1 MKKITLIFLCVNLF
15 ACTNHEAAVKKAE
28 SVITNE
34 VLAKQISVLAS
45 NEFMGRKPMTVGE
58 GKSIDYIR
66 NEFKKMALTPAFG
79 ESYYQKVPMVEINYH
94 PSDLKINTGKK
105 NYTLTLNK
113 DFVAFSKRVTNKIEL
128 DRSQLVFAGFGIVA
142 PEYHWNDYAGVD
154 VKGKTV
160 IVLVNDPGFVTKDST
175 LFTGNAMT
183 YYGRWTYKYEEAAR
197 QGAAG
202 VLIVHEDK
210 AASYPW
216 SVVETGANTA
226 HLYIDR
232 KDNYMDRCK
241 LEGWLT
247 KDAATALLSDLGMN
261 YEELKAEACKQG
273 FKPVLLPA
281 EVSLTMQNTFKKS
294 TSNNVGAM
302 IQGTTHP
309 GEAIVYVAHWDHLGV
324 GKPVNGDSI
333 YNGANDNASGVA
345 SLLEIAK
352 AFSSMKEQPQRSLI
366 FLAVTAEEA
375 GLLGSEYYVEHP
387 VIPMAKTIADI
398 TMDGMGFYGYTN
410 DIQIVGYGLSDMDN
424 YVKEVAREQNRV
436 VLPESHPEDGSFYRS
451 DQLFFAFAGVP
462 VLYLKSGDIIPGM
475 DKEKAA
481 TMIQENFLTNY
492 HKPSDEFHPGKD
504 DLAGDLAN
512 TKLLFR
518 VGAKL
523 ADGNEYPDWNPDSP
537 YQRSKEKD

>member
-1 MKKITLIFLCVNLF
+1 MKKVALIFICATLF
-15 ACTNHEAAVKKAE
+15 ACTNRETTIKKAE
-28 SVITNE
+28 SVITKE
-34 VLAKQISVLAS
+34 GLAKQISIMAS
-45 NEFMGRKPMTVGE
+45 DEFMGRKPMTAGE
-58 GKSIDYIR
+58 EKSIDYIR
-66 NEFKKMALTPAFG
+66 GEFQKIGLAPAFG
-79 ESYYQKVPMVEINYH
+79 ESYFQKVPMVKINYH
-94 PSDLKINTGKK
+94 PTDLKIIAGKK

-113 DFVAFSKRVTNKIEL
+113 DFVAFSNQVTDRIEL

-142 PEYHWNDYAGVD
+142 PEYHWNDYAGLD

-160 IVLVNDPGFVTKDST
+160 IVLVNDPGFVTKDT
-175 LFTGNAMT
+175 ALFTGNAMT

-202 VLIVHEDK
+202 ILIVHEDK

-216 SVVETGANTA
+216 SVVETGANTT

-232 KDNYMDRCK
+232 EDNYMNRCK

-261 YEELKAEACKQG
+261 YKELKAEASKQG

-281 EVSLTMQNTFKKS
+281 EVSITMNNTFKKS
-294 TSNNVGAM
+294 SSSNVGAM
-302 IQGTTHP
+302 IKGTSQP
-309 GEAIVYVAHWDHLGV
+309 DEAIVYVAHWDHLGI
-324 GKPVNGDSI
+324 GRPVNGDSI

-352 AFSSMKEQPQRSLI
+352 AFSSMKEKPQRSLI

-387 VIPMAKTIADI
+387 VIPMSKTVANI
-398 TMDGMGFYGYTN
+398 TMDGMGFYGYTK
-410 DIQIVGYGLSDMDN
+410 DIQIVGYGLSDMDD
-424 YVKEVAREQNRV
+424 YVREVAKEQKRI
-436 VLPESHPEDGSFYRS
+436 VLPESHPENGSFFRS

-462 VLYLKSGDIIPGM
+462 VLYLKSGDEIPGM

-481 TMIQENFLTNY
+481 TMIQENFLKNY
-492 HKPSDEFHPGKD
+492 HKPTDEFHPDKD
-504 DLAGDLAN
+504 DLSGDLAN
-512 TKLLFR
+512 TRLLFR

-523 ADGNEYPDWNPDSP
+523 AEGTFTPEWKPGSP
-537 YQRSKEKD
+537 YQRHEEE